1 MEERLHYAL
10 YGVMLRMLYVSVTLP
25 LRALTVPLSLLTAVI
40 VYGPM
45 YAWSLY

>member
-1 MEERLHYAL
+1 MEEHRHYAL

-25 LRALTVPLSLLTAVI
+25 LRALTVPLFVLTAVM

-45 YAWSLY
+45 YA